1 MLLEGIFPAIT
12 TPFTPEGLPALR
24 KLEHN
29 ISRYSRTPLAGIVV
43 LGSTGEA
50 VMLSDEESRSVLRVA
65 AEGASPE
72 KVLLAGVARESV
84 LETLRLAE
92 FAAEQRYD
100 AILVR
105 TPHYYGPQMTD
116 MALLTYYR
124 TIADQSAL
132 PVILYTIPRFTHL
145 ELPVAV
151 VAELAQHPNIIAVK
165 DSTGN
170 AERIAQ
176 LVAATASAPRRKVTV
191 TPIFEAVTSRMLA
204 ERNDSNFVSASSIGT
219 SSTAVAQAATSPEIK
234 ARTKEVGFQVL
245 NGAAGKVIDS
255 FEAGA
260 SGSVLAFAACA
271 PQVSNEIYLAWKDR
285 DPALARQKQQ
295 RIAAAA
301 QKVVV
306 ELGIAGI
313 KYACDLNAYAGGR
326 PRLPLLPLT
335 AAEKEQVEQVM
346 ADLKN

>member
-1 MLLEGIFPAIT
+1 MLLEGIFPAVT
-12 TPFTPEGLPALR
+12 TPFKPDGSLALR

-29 ISRYSRTPLAGIVV
+29 IGRYSRTPLSGMAI

-50 VMLSDEESRSVLRVA
+50 VMLSDEESRSVLHVA
-65 AEGASPE
+65 AENASPE

-92 FAAEQRYD
+92 FAARQHYD
-100 AILVR
+100 AVLVR

-116 MALLTYYR
+116 LALLTYYR

-170 AERIAQ
+170 MERIAQ
-176 LVAATASAPRRKVTV
+176 LVAATASAPRRTVTV
-191 TPIFEAVTSRMLA
+191 TTIFEAVTGRMFA
-204 ERNDSNFVSASSIGT
+204 EKNESGYISAVSLGGGSS
-219 SSTAVAQAATSPEIK
+219 AVAAPAVSIPKT
-234 ARTKEVGFQVL
+234 RTREVGFQVL
-245 NGAAGKVIDS
+245 NGTASRVADA

-260 SGSVLAFAACA
+260 TGSVLAFAACA

-285 DPALARQKQQ
+285 DPALALQKQQ
-295 RIAAAA
+295 RIAAASNL
-301 QKVVV
+301 VVT
-306 ELGIAGI
+306 ELGIAGV
-313 KYACDLNAYAGGR
+313 KYACELNAYAGGR

-335 AAEKEQVEQVM
+335 ADQKQQVEQAM